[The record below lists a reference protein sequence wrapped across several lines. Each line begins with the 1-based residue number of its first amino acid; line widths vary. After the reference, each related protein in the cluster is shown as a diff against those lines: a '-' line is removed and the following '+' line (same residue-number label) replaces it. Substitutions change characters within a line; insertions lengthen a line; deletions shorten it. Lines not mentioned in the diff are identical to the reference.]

1 MLAITELLDPTP
13 VPLWRIVKQAGVD
26 QVVSLL
32 DGAEQQWRW
41 PKAGAQHLVP
51 GRYVA
56 PPPGERPWERP
67 ALKRLQDQYREYGL
81 EVVVIEDTAPMDD
94 VRLGRPGR
102 DEQIEWFCTQLKAM
116 GELGIPTLC
125 YNWVAITSWPH
136 LYFGA
141 TAWWPLQRVRRRG
154 HAPGPT
160 SGGAGEHHA

>member
-1 MLAITELLDPTP
+1 MLAITELLEPTP

-94 VRLGRPGR
+94 VRLGWPGR

-125 YNWVAITSWPH
+125 YNWVAITSWARTSIAVPLRGGASPAGTTTRSCARPH
-136 LYFGA
+136 LWWSRGA
-141 TAWWPLQRVRRRG
+141 
-154 HAPGPT
+154 
-160 SGGAGEHHA
+160 